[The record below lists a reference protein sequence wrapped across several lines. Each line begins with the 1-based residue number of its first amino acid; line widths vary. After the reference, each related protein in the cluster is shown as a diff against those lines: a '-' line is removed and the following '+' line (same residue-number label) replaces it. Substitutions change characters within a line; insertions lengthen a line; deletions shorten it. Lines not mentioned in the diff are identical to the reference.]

1 MCKQCIILL
10 ALNMVNMKTKSIK
23 QSEINKKW
31 WLVDAQGQTLGR
43 FSSKIA
49 QILRGKHKVDFTPH
63 MDMGDFVIVINA
75 EKVKLSGSK
84 ENDKVYFRH
93 TGYPGGVKETKYSEM
108 IQKFPERIVE
118 NAVKGML
125 PHNRL
130 GRKILLNLKVYKGQE
145 HPHIAQQPK
154 PLKI

>member
-1 MCKQCIILL
+1 
-10 ALNMVNMKTKSIK
+10 MVKMKTRSIK

-49 QILRGKHKVDFTPH
+49 QILRGKHKVDFTPN

-118 NAVKGML
+118 NAIKGML

-130 GRKILLNLKVYKGQE
+130 GRKILLNLKVYKGEE
-145 HPHIAQQPK
+145 HPHLAQQPK

>member
-1 MCKQCIILL
+1 VLQKRFSFFIPIE
-10 ALNMVNMKTKSIK
+10 VGDID
-23 QSEINKKW
+23 KKW
-31 WLVDAQGQTLGR
+31 ILIDAEGVVLGR
-43 FSSKIA
+43 LASIIA
-49 QILRGKHKVDFTPH
+49 MRLRGKHKATFTPH

-93 TGYPGGVKETKYSEM
+93 TGYPGGVKETKYSEL

-130 GRKILLNLKVYKGQE
+130 GRKILLNLKVYKGKE
-145 HPHIAQQPK
+145 HPHLAQQPK

>member
-1 MCKQCIILL
+1 
-10 ALNMVNMKTKSIK
+10 MKTRSIK
-23 QSEINKKW
+23 QSEISKKW

-49 QILRGKHKVDFTPH
+49 QILRGKHKVDFTPN

-75 EKVKLSGSK
+75 EKVKLTGTK
-84 ENDKVYFRH
+84 ENDKLYFRH

-154 PLKI
+154 TLKIK

>member
-1 MCKQCIILL
+1 
-10 ALNMVNMKTKSIK
+10 MKTKSIK

-31 WLVDAQGQTLGR
+31 WLLDAQGQTLGR

-84 ENDKVYFRH
+84 EKDKVYFRH

-130 GRKILLNLKVYKGQE
+130 GKKILLNLKVYKGQE
-145 HPHIAQQPK
+145 HPHLAQKPK
-154 PLKI
+154 TLKI

>member
-1 MCKQCIILL
+1 
-10 ALNMVNMKTKSIK
+10 MVKMKTRSIK

-49 QILRGKHKVDFTPH
+49 QILRGKHKVDFTPN

-75 EKVKLSGSK
+75 EKVKLTGTK

-145 HPHIAQQPK
+145 HPHLAQQPK

>member
-1 MCKQCIILL
+1 ML
-10 ALNMVNMKTKSIK
+10 ALNIVKMKTRSIK

-49 QILRGKHKVDFTPH
+49 QILRGKHKVDFTPN

-75 EKVKLSGSK
+75 EKIKLTGTK

-108 IQKFPERIVE
+108 LQKFPERIVE
-118 NAVKGML
+118 SAVKGML

-145 HPHIAQQPK
+145 HPHLSLIH
-154 PLKI
+154 I

>member
-1 MCKQCIILL
+1 
-10 ALNMVNMKTKSIK
+10 MKTKSIK

-84 ENDKVYFRH
+84 ESDKVYFRH

-108 IQKFPERIVE
+108 MQKFPERIVE
-118 NAVKGML
+118 NAIKGML

-130 GRKILLNLKVYKGQE
+130 GRKILLNLKVYKGEE
-145 HPHIAQQPK
+145 HPHLAQQPK

>member
-1 MCKQCIILL
+1 
-10 ALNMVNMKTKSIK
+10 MKTRSIK

-31 WLVDAQGQTLGR
+31 WLVDGQGQTLGR

-84 ENDKVYFRH
+84 ESDKVYFRH

-108 IQKFPERIVE
+108 MQKFPERIVE
-118 NAVKGML
+118 NAIKGML

-130 GRKILLNLKVYKGQE
+130 GRKILLNLKVYKGEE
-145 HPHIAQQPK
+145 HPHLAQQPK

>member
-1 MCKQCIILL
+1 
-10 ALNMVNMKTKSIK
+10 MKTKSIK

-145 HPHIAQQPK
+145 HPHLAQQPK

>member
-1 MCKQCIILL
+1 ML
-10 ALNMVNMKTKSIK
+10 ALNIVKMKTRSIK

-84 ENDKVYFRH
+84 ETDKVYFRH

-108 IQKFPERIVE
+108 MQKFPERIVE
-118 NAVKGML
+118 NAIKGML

-130 GRKILLNLKVYKGQE
+130 GRKILLNLKVYKGEE
-145 HPHIAQQPK
+145 HPHLAQQPK

>member
-1 MCKQCIILL
+1 
-10 ALNMVNMKTKSIK
+10 MVKMKTKSIK

-31 WLVDAQGQTLGR
+31 WLADAQGQTLGR

-49 QILRGKHKVDFTPH
+49 QIIRGKHKVDFTPH
-63 MDMGDFVIVINA
+63 MDMGDFVIVVNA
-75 EKVKLSGSK
+75 EKIKLSGSK

-93 TGYPGGVKETKYSEM
+93 TGYPGGGKETKYKEM
-108 IQKFPERIVE
+108 IQKYPERIVE
-118 NAVKGML
+118 KAVKGML

-130 GRKILLNLKVYKGQE
+130 GRKILLNLKVYKGLE
-145 HPHIAQQPK
+145 HPHLAQQPE

>member
-1 MCKQCIILL
+1 
-10 ALNMVNMKTKSIK
+10 MKTKSIK

-31 WLVDAQGQTLGR
+31 WLVDAKGQTLGR

-63 MDMGDFVIVINA
+63 MDMGDFVIVVNA

-84 ENDKVYFRH
+84 ENNKVYFRH
-93 TGYPGGVKETKYSEM
+93 TGYPGGGRETKYIEM
-108 IQKFPERIVE
+108 MQKHPERIIE
-118 NAVKGML
+118 NAIKGML

-130 GRKILLNLKVYKGQE
+130 GRKILLNLKVYKGLE

>member
-1 MCKQCIILL
+1 
-10 ALNMVNMKTKSIK
+10 MVKMKTKSIK

-63 MDMGDFVIVINA
+63 MDMGDFVIVVNA
-75 EKVKLSGSK
+75 EKIKLSGSK
-84 ENDKVYFRH
+84 EDDKVYFRH
-93 TGYPGGVKETKYSEM
+93 TGYPGGGKETKYLEM
-108 IQKFPERIVE
+108 MQKYPERIVE

-130 GRKILLNLKVYKGQE
+130 GRKILLNLKVYKGFE

-154 PLKI
+154 PLNI

>member
-1 MCKQCIILL
+1 
-10 ALNMVNMKTKSIK
+10 MVKMKTRSIK

-75 EKVKLSGSK
+75 EKVKLTGTK
-84 ENDKVYFRH
+84 ENNKVYFRH

-145 HPHIAQQPK
+145 HPHLAQQPK

>member
-1 MCKQCIILL
+1 
-10 ALNMVNMKTKSIK
+10 MKTKSIK

-75 EKVKLSGSK
+75 EKVKLTGTK

-93 TGYPGGVKETKYSEM
+93 TGYPGGVKETKYSEV

-145 HPHIAQQPK
+145 HPHLAQQPK

>member
-1 MCKQCIILL
+1 
-10 ALNMVNMKTKSIK
+10 MVKMKTRSIK

-49 QILRGKHKVDFTPH
+49 QILRGKHKVDFTPN

-75 EKVKLSGSK
+75 EKIKLTGTK

-145 HPHIAQQPK
+145 HPHLAQQPK

>member
-1 MCKQCIILL
+1 
-10 ALNMVNMKTKSIK
+10 MVKMKTRSIK

-118 NAVKGML
+118 NAIKGML

-130 GRKILLNLKVYKGQE
+130 GRKILLNLKVYKGEE
-145 HPHIAQQPK
+145 HPHLAQQPK

>member
-1 MCKQCIILL
+1 
-10 ALNMVNMKTKSIK
+10 
-23 QSEINKKW
+23 
-31 WLVDAQGQTLGR
+31 VDAQGQTLGR

-130 GRKILLNLKVYKGQE
+130 GRKVLLNLKVYKGQE
-145 HPHIAQQPK
+145 HPHFAQQPK

>member
-1 MCKQCIILL
+1 ML
-10 ALNMVNMKTKSIK
+10 ALNIVKMKTKSIK

-145 HPHIAQQPK
+145 HPHLAQQPK

>member
-1 MCKQCIILL
+1 
-10 ALNMVNMKTKSIK
+10 MKTKSIK

-31 WLVDAQGQTLGR
+31 WLADAQGQTLGR

-49 QILRGKHKVDFTPH
+49 QIIRGKHKVDFTPH
-63 MDMGDFVIVINA
+63 MDMGDFVIVVNA
-75 EKVKLSGSK
+75 EKIKLSGSK

-93 TGYPGGVKETKYSEM
+93 TGYPGGGKETKYKEM
-108 IQKFPERIVE
+108 IQKYPERIVE
-118 NAVKGML
+118 KAVKGML

-130 GRKILLNLKVYKGQE
+130 GRKILLNLKVYKGLE
-145 HPHIAQQPK
+145 HPHLAQQPE

>member
-1 MCKQCIILL
+1 
-10 ALNMVNMKTKSIK
+10 MVIMKTRSIK

-31 WLVDAQGQTLGR
+31 WIVDAQGQTLGR

-49 QILRGKHKVDFTPH
+49 QILRGKHKVDFTPN

-75 EKVKLSGSK
+75 EKVKLTGTK

-108 IQKFPERIVE
+108 IQKFPERIIE

-145 HPHIAQQPK
+145 HPHLAQQPK

>member
-1 MCKQCIILL
+1 
-10 ALNMVNMKTKSIK
+10 MVKMKTRSIK

-49 QILRGKHKVDFTPH
+49 QILRGKHKVDFTPN

-75 EKVKLSGSK
+75 EKVKLTGTK
-84 ENDKVYFRH
+84 ENDKAYFRH
-93 TGYPGGVKETKYSEM
+93 TGYPGGVKETIYSEM

-145 HPHIAQQPK
+145 HPHLAQQPK

>member
-1 MCKQCIILL
+1 
-10 ALNMVNMKTKSIK
+10 MVKMKTRSIK

-145 HPHIAQQPK
+145 HPHLAQQPK

>member
-1 MCKQCIILL
+1 
-10 ALNMVNMKTKSIK
+10 MKTRSIK

-49 QILRGKHKVDFTPH
+49 QILRGKHKVDFTPN

-75 EKVKLSGSK
+75 EKVKLTGTK

-108 IQKFPERIVE
+108 LQKFPERIVE

-145 HPHIAQQPK
+145 HPHLAQQPK

>member
-1 MCKQCIILL
+1 
-10 ALNMVNMKTKSIK
+10 MVKMKTKSIK
-23 QSEINKKW
+23 QSEINKEW

-75 EKVKLSGSK
+75 EKVKLTGTK
-84 ENDKVYFRH
+84 ENNKVYFRH

-145 HPHIAQQPK
+145 HPHLAQQPK

>member
-1 MCKQCIILL
+1 
-10 ALNMVNMKTKSIK
+10 MKTRSIK

-84 ENDKVYFRH
+84 ETDKVYFRH

-108 IQKFPERIVE
+108 MQKFPERIVE
-118 NAVKGML
+118 NAIKGML

-130 GRKILLNLKVYKGQE
+130 GRKILLNLKVYKGEE
-145 HPHIAQQPK
+145 HPHLAQQPK

>member
-1 MCKQCIILL
+1 
-10 ALNMVNMKTKSIK
+10 MVKMKTRSIK

-43 FSSKIA
+43 FCSKIA
-49 QILRGKHKVDFTPH
+49 QILRGKHKVDFTPN

-75 EKVKLSGSK
+75 EKVKLTGTK

-145 HPHIAQQPK
+145 HPHLAQQPK

>member
-1 MCKQCIILL
+1 
-10 ALNMVNMKTKSIK
+10 MVKMKTKSIK

-31 WLVDAQGQTLGR
+31 WLVDANGQTLGR
-43 FSSKIA
+43 ISSKIA

-75 EKVKLSGSK
+75 EKVNVTGQK
-84 ENDKVYFRH
+84 EDNKKYWHH
-93 TGYPGGVKETKYSEM
+93 TGYPGGQKETNLKQVRASH
-108 IQKFPERIVE
+108 PDRIIK

-130 GRKILLNLKVYKGQE
+130 GRQLNTHLKVYAGSQ
-145 HPHIAQQPK
+145 HPHSAQNPQ
-154 PLKI
+154 LIQL

>member
-1 MCKQCIILL
+1 
-10 ALNMVNMKTKSIK
+10 MKTKSIK

>member
-1 MCKQCIILL
+1 LL
-10 ALNMVNMKTKSIK
+10 ALNIVKMKTKSIK

-130 GRKILLNLKVYKGQE
+130 GRKILLNLKVYKGKE
-145 HPHIAQQPK
+145 HPHLAQQPK

>member
-1 MCKQCIILL
+1 
-10 ALNMVNMKTKSIK
+10 MKTKSIK

-130 GRKILLNLKVYKGQE
+130 GRKILLNLKVYKGKE
-145 HPHIAQQPK
+145 HPHLAQQPK

>member
-1 MCKQCIILL
+1 
-10 ALNMVNMKTKSIK
+10 MVKMKTRSIK

-49 QILRGKHKVDFTPH
+49 QVLRGKHKVNFTPH

-118 NAVKGML
+118 NAIKGML

-130 GRKILLNLKVYKGQE
+130 GRKILLNLKVYKGEE
-145 HPHIAQQPK
+145 HPHLAQQPK

>member
-1 MCKQCIILL
+1 ML
-10 ALNMVNMKTKSIK
+10 ALYMVKMKTRSIK

-49 QILRGKHKVDFTPH
+49 QILRGKHKVDFTPN

-130 GRKILLNLKVYKGQE
+130 GRKILLNLKV
-145 HPHIAQQPK
+145 
-154 PLKI
+154 

>member
-1 MCKQCIILL
+1 
-10 ALNMVNMKTKSIK
+10 MKTKSIK

-31 WLVDAQGQTLGR
+31 WLVDAKGQTLGR

-63 MDMGDFVIVINA
+63 MDMGDFVIIINA
-75 EKVKLSGSK
+75 EKIKLSGSK
-84 ENDKVYFRH
+84 ENNKVYFRH
-93 TGYPGGVKETKYSEM
+93 TGYPGGGRETKYLEM
-108 IQKFPERIVE
+108 IQKHPERIIE
-118 NAVKGML
+118 NAIKGML

-130 GRKILLNLKVYKGQE
+130 GRKILLNLKVYKGLE

>member
-1 MCKQCIILL
+1 
-10 ALNMVNMKTKSIK
+10 MKTRSIK

-49 QILRGKHKVDFTPH
+49 QILRGKHKVDFTPN

-75 EKVKLSGSK
+75 EKVKLTGTK

-145 HPHIAQQPK
+145 HPHLAQQPK